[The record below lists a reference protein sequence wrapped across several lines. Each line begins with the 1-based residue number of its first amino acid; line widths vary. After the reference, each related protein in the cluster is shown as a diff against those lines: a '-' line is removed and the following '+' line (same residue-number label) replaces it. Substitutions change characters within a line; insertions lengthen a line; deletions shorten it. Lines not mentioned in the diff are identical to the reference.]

1 MTLYAASPS
10 MIGSSAGC
18 QSAAACFRF
27 DCLRTLVYMSRAAL
41 TSVDSQSVDPFHNPA
56 YFSGPSSPSRT
67 FSSRCSWVHSGPIV
81 SGVTPAA
88 LSLGACSRNSL
99 QVLGGP
105 EMPAFSRTLGLYQST
120 LDRWMFTG
128 TE

>member
-1 MTLYAASPS
+1 
-10 MIGSSAGC
+10 IGRVALDDRVQRRLPVRGRLLQIRLLEDVGVHVQGGLDLGRLPVRRSVP
-18 QSAAACFRF
+18 QSGVL
-27 DCLRTLVYMSRAAL
+27 LRAELAE
-41 TSVDSQSVDPFHNPA
+41 
-56 YFSGPSSPSRT
+56 RT

-120 LDRWMFTG
+120 LDRWMLTG